1 MPRPKGSK
9 NKKNTK
15 VVASSSQLIREI
27 VFQDEEKWSIKFSE
41 KNNELFM
48 TINGKADGSG
58 ITVYYED
65 K

>member
-48 TINGKADGSG
+48 TINDKADGSG